1 MAKLI
6 PFDASIAMRLKA
18 VDAARR
24 ARALPVGPE
33 RNELR
38 QLALAYK
45 ALADNEAWLAGARAG
60 ARRRR
65 MTRRLPSD
73 DEA

>member
-1 MAKLI
+1 MADLI
-6 PFDASIAMRLKA
+6 PFDASVALRLKA

-33 RNELR
+33 RNEWR

-60 ARRRR
+60 TRRQR
-65 MTRRLPSD
+65 MTRRDPPAGD
-73 DEA
+73 